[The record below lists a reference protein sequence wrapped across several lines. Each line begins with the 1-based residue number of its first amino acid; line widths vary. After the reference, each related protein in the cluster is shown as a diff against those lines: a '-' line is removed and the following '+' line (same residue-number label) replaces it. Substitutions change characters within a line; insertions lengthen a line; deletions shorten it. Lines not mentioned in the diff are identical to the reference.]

1 MMWRRIAV
9 KTIGEFLSK
18 RRELGATV
26 GSILL
31 VLLFT
36 LGTGGVWLSV
46 RNAQLL
52 LQITSLLGIM
62 AVGQTLL
69 IISGEFDLSVGSVFG
84 LCGVTFVTLVSKA
97 GFGVV
102 PAFIISMLIALFA
115 GWLNGLIALKARIPS
130 LIATLGGLFIY
141 RGLVYYVTGGF
152 QRSFP
157 REVRGHF
164 LIKMLGGSFIYGYNN
179 SIIWFLLITVIISIV
194 LAYTVYGNRA
204 VSVGGDPTS
213 ALSRGVNV
221 IKTKWIA
228 FITTSTLAGFAG
240 LCSVSKLYI
249 GATTLGEQM
258 ELESIASSVIGGCAL
273 TGGVGSIWGTAIGA
287 FLLSTIRS
295 GLIMMGAPPYWFVTF
310 VGIILIIAVIFNAS
324 LSAWMKRR
332 YYL

>member
-1 MMWRRIAV
+1 MGRRGTV
-9 KTIGEFLSK
+9 RDFGEFLGR
-18 RRELGATV
+18 RRELGAFL
-26 GSILL
+26 GSIVL
-31 VLLFT
+31 VLLFS
-36 LGTGGVWLSV
+36 LSTGGAWLSI
-46 RNAQLL
+46 RNTQLL
-52 LQITSLLGIM
+52 LQITSLLGMM

-84 LCGVTFVTLVSKA
+84 LCGVTFVTLVSQV
-97 GFGVV
+97 GLGVV
-102 PAFIISMLIALFA
+102 PSFIISMLIAVFA

-152 QRSFP
+152 QRAIP
-157 REVRGHF
+157 RDVRGHF
-164 LIKMLGGSFIYGYNN
+164 LVKLLGGSFIGGYNN
-179 SIIWFLLITVIISIV
+179 SIIWFVVITIIISIV
-194 LAYTVYGNRA
+194 LSYTVYGNWA
-204 VSVGGDPTS
+204 ISVGGDPTS

-221 IKTKWIA
+221 VKTKWTA
-228 FITTSTLAGFAG
+228 FMITSTLAGFSG

-249 GATTLGEQM
+249 SATTLGEQM

-310 VGIILIIAVIFNAS
+310 VGIILIIAVIFNSA
-324 LSAWMKRR
+324 LSGWVRRR